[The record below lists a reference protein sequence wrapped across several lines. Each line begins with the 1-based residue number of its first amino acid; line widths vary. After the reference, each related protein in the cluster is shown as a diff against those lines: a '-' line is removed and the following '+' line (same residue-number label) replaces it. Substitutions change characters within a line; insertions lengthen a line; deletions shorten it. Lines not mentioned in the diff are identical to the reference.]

1 MLIKQI
7 KSMLALQDT
16 MNSKVNPE
24 WRTAGYPWH
33 RAIFI
38 ETAEFMEHLG
48 WKWWKA
54 QAPDMTQAQ
63 IELVDIWHFML
74 SEAIINTESFDR
86 AATLLHF
93 RWHQFKLD
101 FYPNDTL
108 RLAEMFAAGA
118 VQNKRADILL
128 FRELCAAVDLDD
140 DTLYKMYVAKN
151 VLNIFRQDNG
161 YKAGAYI
168 KTWHGQEDNVWLA
181 RVMEENPLLGPDE
194 LRLQLTRDY
203 ADVLESQPN

>member
-1 MLIKQI
+1 MLKSQF

-16 MNSKVNPE
+16 MNTKVNPE
-24 WRTAGYPWH
+24 WRTAGYSWH

-54 QAPDMTQAQ
+54 QAPDIAQAQ

-74 SEAIINTESFDR
+74 SDTIVRTEDDEA
-86 AATLLHF
+86 AAWLSSK
-93 RWHQFKLD
+93 WHQLGWSA
-101 FYPNDTL
+101 YPSDPL
-108 RLAEMFAAGA
+108 RLAEMFAATT
-118 VQNKRADILL
+118 VQDESADIAM
-128 FRELCAAVDLDD
+128 FRQLCKAVGLDD
-140 DTLYKMYVAKN
+140 DRLYTMYVGKN

-161 YKAGAYI
+161 YKAGTYI

-181 RVMEENPLLGPDE
+181 RVMEENPSFGPDE
-194 LRLQLTRDY
+194 LRLQLTHDY